1 MPSKLPELFYTI
13 DKAYMLDTQ
22 TGDVLA
28 RFFVFR
34 RGDELAKIFSTYTD
48 AEKWIDKNLKSSV
61 TRRSHSR

>member
-1 MPSKLPELFYTI
+1 
-13 DKAYMLDTQ
+13 MLDTQ

-34 RGDELAKIFSTYTD
+34 RGSELAKIFPTYTD
-48 AEKWIDKNLKSSV
+48 AERWIDKQLRSSV